1 MINCNLKNINSMNTF
16 EQHILTTS
24 LQTKPLPVAPARSG
38 FELGAKHSWN
48 NWYVRRR
55 LFQIGPKLKLYIVC
69 AIVDQNGTC
78 NVREHISWERSI
90 AILSW

>member
-1 MINCNLKNINSMNTF
+1 MHCLNKSIDKMINCNLKNINSMNTF

-48 NWYVRRR
+48 NWYVRQR
-55 LFQIGPKLKLYIVC
+55 LFQSWNLTLTSCTLYLLQQLMKI
-69 AIVDQNGTC
+69 
-78 NVREHISWERSI
+78 EHVM
-90 AILSW
+90 